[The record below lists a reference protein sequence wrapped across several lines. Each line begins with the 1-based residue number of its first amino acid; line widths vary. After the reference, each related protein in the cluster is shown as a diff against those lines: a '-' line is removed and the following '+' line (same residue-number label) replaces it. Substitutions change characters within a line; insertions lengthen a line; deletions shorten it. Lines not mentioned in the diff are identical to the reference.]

1 MKEINEI
8 IDRVPTER
16 LTDITNTLGLKR
28 RSGRSIANSLLT
40 PEGLHA
46 VLSTLS
52 QKELSILE
60 LIYRGYD
67 GSTFGDIEKALHIP
81 VNELSELSSNLSNLI
96 LVHTIKNRQ
105 LLNNKLDKLY
115 GIEEI
120 AEHLKFS
127 TPDEVHSELENLGK
141 KLKKKQDSRGK
152 NLSLTEHGSRAL
164 RTVVLLGGMATF
176 EELQDT
182 IPKSSFSS
190 TLKSLLS
197 SGIIVP
203 HHVIS
208 PSYNLLFILSEEHVH
223 SALSLTGS
231 ENLKK
236 KISVQNRYLLLNN
249 MLHTFDT
256 ISTYGLFLTKQQEF
270 RKIDKRRI
278 IDAMI
283 PMQVQDGSV
292 VDPEITADLALYLLN
307 RLKCLRQQ
315 KDIATITLDPVDTLL
330 DTPDRFLHKTV
341 RSVNSQV
348 EDTEYFPPP
357 FPLPSNR
364 ELSETLHIF
373 EEMLPAERGR
383 VKIFLYNRCLCSRM
397 KHSVA
402 EVLKNRDQCE
412 RETEN
417 LLLFFTL
424 LGLLDV
430 KNGQLVLSKTAKTYL
445 DKKPQAEEEKKEVI
459 YINPDFSLMVPVKEI
474 SPTSHYLILAH
485 TEITREDVILSVM
498 INKTSVVRAH
508 KRGMSTRRFI
518 ENLETLTKNEIPQ
531 NLQFLLNDWSRQTIK
546 LSINGV
552 ILLKTNNPSFI
563 DDVLINRAEGAV
575 LEKISDNYAIID
587 REHID
592 EIIKLAKKEDAVVSL
607 FGEHTVTD

>member
-52 QKELSILE
+52 QKELNILE
-60 LIYRGYD
+60 LVYRGHD
-67 GSTFGDIEKALHIP
+67 GCTFGDIEKALHIP
-81 VNELSELSSNLSNLI
+81 VDELDEFSRNLSNLF

-115 GIEEI
+115 GIKEI
-120 AEHLKFS
+120 AEHLNFS
-127 TPDEVHSELENLGK
+127 TTDEIHQALDNIGR
-141 KLKKKQDSRGK
+141 KLKKEHENRGK
-152 NLSLTEHGSRAL
+152 SPSLTEHESRAL
-164 RTVVLLGGMATF
+164 KSVALMGGMVTF
-176 EELQDT
+176 EELHDH
-182 IPKSSFSS
+182 IPKTSFSASLKNLIS
-190 TLKSLLS
+190 T
-197 SGIIVP
+197 GILVP

-208 PSYNLLFILSEEHVH
+208 PAYNLVFILSETFIPL
-223 SALSLTGS
+223 ALSLTGS

-236 KISVQNRYLLLNN
+236 KVSVQNRYLLLNN

-283 PMQVQDGSV
+283 HMQAPDGST
-292 VDPEITADLALYLLN
+292 VDPEITADLSLYLLN

-315 KDIATITLDPVDTLL
+315 KDIATITLDPVSSLL
-330 DTPDRFLHKTV
+330 DTPDKFLQKTL
-341 RSVNSQV
+341 RSLNAQV

-357 FPLPSNR
+357 FSLPSNR
-364 ELSETLHIF
+364 ELGDILNIL
-373 EEMLPAERGR
+373 EEILPARRGR
-383 VKIFLYNRCLCSRM
+383 VKIFFYNRCLCSQM
-397 KHSVA
+397 KHSVTEA
-402 EVLKNRDQCE
+402 LEKREHCE

-417 LLLFFTL
+417 LLLLLTL
-424 LGLLDV
+424 LGIV
-430 KNGQLVLSKTAKTYL
+430 NVESGHLVLSETADTYL
-445 DKKPQAEEEKKEVI
+445 HKNQQTEEEKKEVI
-459 YINPDFSLMVPVKEI
+459 YINPDFSLMVPVMEI
-474 SPTSHYLILAH
+474 SPTAHYLILAH
-485 TEITREDVILSVM
+485 TEITREDVMLSVM
-498 INKTSVVRAH
+498 INKSSVVRAH

-518 ENLETLTKNEIPQ
+518 EYLEALTKNEIPQ

-552 ILLKTNNPSFI
+552 ILLKTNNPAFI
-563 DDVLINRAEGAV
+563 DDVLVNRSEGAV

-592 EIIKLAKKEDAVVSL
+592 EIVKLAKKEDAVVSL